1 MAVTPLVIS
10 NLLSNILSLSSH
22 RHFSFWKSS
31 DLGNARQKRC
41 VMCCIFLL
49 SGFMAR
55 SLQLHEINLPPERIP
70 DRTLIHALADD
81 PVHLPCFLSSLPDVM
96 LFSAFPG
103 RTVSADQ
110 NGIRRFPAALF
121 SSMFFRK
128 ARIITGK
135 GISPVPVIPGKTR
148 KVSAL
153 SESHS

>member
-10 NLLSNILSLSSH
+10 NLLSNIFFFVLSRTFFVLEIVRFGKCPAEEVH
-22 RHFSFWKSS
+22 LCF
-31 DLGNARQKRC
+31 
-41 VMCCIFLL
+41 IFLL
-49 SGFMAR
+49 SDFMAR